1 MENKDNE
8 VLSQF
13 YPARRWEYL
22 SWYDQEV
29 LRHVYPYGGV
39 YNAHAHLD
47 RAYTLEDRY
56 LRHMGTTPL
65 EASNLP
71 LSVKQNL
78 VGNLHEGIAY
88 TEENLRERMTY
99 AIEMQIAY
107 GTRRIDTCIDAA
119 PKLPESGLIA
129 IRIALELKEKF
140 KDRIAIRI
148 APNPIFGFKEKS
160 GRWEVFKEA
169 AKLCDFLSLLP
180 EKDDFDNPLKRD
192 GKIGFRKHIRMG
204 LELACELG
212 KEVQLHLDQAN
223 IPSEKGT
230 ATLLEGLRW
239 MEQPFIGEGIPSVK
253 IIHMISPSAYP
264 EEQFALL
271 VDGLLEHNV
280 GVIICPTAAI
290 SMRQLR
296 SVESA
301 THNSIARMLELI
313 KRKVPLWIGSDNI
326 NDVFVPQGDG
336 DMLTEIKMGGHGIRI
351 ATPSIWGKL
360 LTGTPL
366 NEVDISTVGRILHE
380 DRKAC
385 LKVGPPGW
393 QSALE

>member
-1 MENKDNE
+1 MKNQTNKA
-8 VLSQF
+8 LSQF
-13 YPARRWEYL
+13 YLARRWEYL

-29 LRHVYPYGGV
+29 LRHVHKEGGF

-47 RAYTLEDRY
+47 RAYTLEDTY

-71 LSVKQNL
+71 LSVKQKL
-78 VGNLHEGIAY
+78 VGNLHEGMAY

-99 AIEMQIAY
+99 AIKMQIAY
-107 GTRRIDTCIDAA
+107 GTKRLDTCIDAA
-119 PKLPESGLIA
+119 PKLPEDGLIA

-140 KDRIAIRI
+140 KDQIAIRI

-180 EKDDFDNPLKRD
+180 EKDEFDNPVTKD
-192 GKIGFRKHIRMG
+192 GKIGFRKHIIMG
-204 LELACELG
+204 LELACELK
-212 KEVQLHLDQAN
+212 KEIQLHLDQAN
-223 IPSEKGT
+223 LPSEKG
-230 ATLLEGLRW
+230 AETLLEGLHW
-239 MEQPFIGEGIPSVK
+239 LPQPQLEKGVSAIK

-264 EEQFALL
+264 EGRFARLI
-271 VDGLLEHNV
+271 DALLEHNV

-296 SVESA
+296 SVESPI
-301 THNSIARMLELI
+301 HNSIARMLELI
-313 KRKVPLWIGSDNI
+313 KRKVPLWVGTDNI

-336 DMLTEIKMGGHGIRI
+336 DMLTEIKMGGHALRI

-366 NEVDISTVGRILHE
+366 NEVDIATVVRILNE
-380 DRKAC
+380 DREAC
-385 LKVGPPGW
+385 LRVGPPGW
-393 QSALE
+393 QSAVE

>member
-1 MENKDNE
+1 MEDPLNE
-8 VLSQF
+8 ALSQF
-13 YPARRWEYL
+13 YPARQWKYL

-29 LRHVYPYGGV
+29 LRQVHTYGGF

-78 VGNLHEGIAY
+78 VGNLHEGTAY
-88 TEENLRERMTY
+88 TEENLRERMSY
-99 AIEMQIAY
+99 AIETQIAC
-107 GTRRIDTCIDAA
+107 GTTRLDTCIDAA
-119 PKLPESGLIA
+119 PKLPENGLIA

-169 AKLCDFLSLLP
+169 AKLSDFLSLLP
-180 EKDDFDNPLKRD
+180 EKDDFENPHNRD
-192 GKIGFRKHIRMG
+192 GKIGFRKHITLG
-204 LELACELG
+204 LELACELN

-223 IPSEKGT
+223 VPSEKGT
-230 ATLLEGLRW
+230 ETLLEGLRW
-239 MEQPFIGEGIPSVK
+239 LSLPDIGGKYPSVK

-264 EEQFALL
+264 EDRFARL
-271 VDGLLEHNV
+271 VDRLLEYNV
-280 GVIICPTAAI
+280 GIIICPTAAI

-313 KRKVPLWIGSDNI
+313 KRKVPVWIGTDNI

-336 DMLTEIKMGGHGIRI
+336 DMLTEIKMGGHALRI
-351 ATPSIWGKL
+351 ATPSIWAKL
-360 LTGTPL
+360 ATGTPL
-366 NEVDISTVGRILHE
+366 NEVDIATVGRILHE

-385 LKVGPPGW
+385 SRVNPDWRP
-393 QSALE
+393 AVE